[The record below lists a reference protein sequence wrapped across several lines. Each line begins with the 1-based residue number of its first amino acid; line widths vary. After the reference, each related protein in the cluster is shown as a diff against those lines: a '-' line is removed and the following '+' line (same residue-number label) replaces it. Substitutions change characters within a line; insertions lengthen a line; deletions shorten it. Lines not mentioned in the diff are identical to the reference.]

1 MVSEQVVEKVL
12 DESGLEE
19 EELEEKIEEKMEE
32 FSGLVSE
39 EGALHLVAKE
49 EGVEL
54 AQAGDSD
61 LKIDNIVPEMRNVNL
76 KARITNI
83 LEPNTFDRDDGSE
96 GKVQN
101 IVLADETG
109 SIRVTLW
116 DEQTEIAEKVEEDD
130 AIEIQNAYTV
140 EDDRGNAELRLG
152 DESQVKMADD
162 DEVPEIDS
170 SGGGSG
176 ETKEVSIR
184 EVKSENATYRING
197 LLVNIYTSNPFYN
210 RCPEC
215 GTSVREDDDGN
226 ILCEDHGEIEE
237 PDKALAVSAVIDD
250 GTGNIRV
257 VFFRDLAREML
268 GVDEEVEEEG
278 DVEAVEDAAED
289 AIGKELEIEGR
300 TRYNDYFGRLEMI
313 ANEMDEVDPEQELEN
328 LMETMEA

>member
-1 MVSEQVVEKVL
+1 MVSEQVVKKVL
-12 DESGLEE
+12 DETDLDED
-19 EELEEKIEEKMEE
+19 ELEEKVEEKMDE

-54 AQAGDSD
+54 AEAGDND
-61 LKIDNIVPEMRNVNL
+61 LEIDNIVPEMRNVNL

-83 LEPNTFDRDDGSE
+83 LDANTFDRDDGSE

-101 IVLADETG
+101 IVLADGSG

-116 DEQTEIAEKVEEDD
+116 DEQTQIAEKVEEGD
-130 AIEIQNAYTV
+130 AIEVQNAYTV

-170 SGGGSG
+170 SSSSGG
-176 ETKEVSIR
+176 ETQDASIR
-184 EVKSENATYRING
+184 EVRSENASYRVRG

-215 GTSVREDDDGN
+215 GTSIREDDDGN
-226 ILCEDHGEIEE
+226 MICEDHGEIEE
-237 PDKALAVSAVIDD
+237 PDKALAVSGVIDD

-278 DVEAVEDAAED
+278 DIEAVEDAAAD
-289 AIGKELEIEGR
+289 AVGKELVIEGR

-313 ANEMDEVDPEQELEN
+313 ANDMGEVDAEQEIEN

>member
-12 DESGLEE
+12 DETGLEK

-49 EGVEL
+49 EGAEI
-54 AQAGDSD
+54 AESGGGD
-61 LKIDNIVPEMRNVNL
+61 LEIDNIVPEMRNVNL
-76 KARITNI
+76 KARITSI
-83 LEPNTFDRDDGSE
+83 LDANTFDRDDGSE
-96 GKVQN
+96 GRVQN
-101 IVLADETG
+101 IVLADESG

-116 DEQTEIAEKVEEDD
+116 DEQTEIAEKVEEGD
-130 AIEIQNAYTV
+130 AIEVHNAYTV

-162 DEVPEIDS
+162 DEVPEIDTT
-170 SGGGSG
+170 GGSTG
-176 ETKEVSIR
+176 ETEEASIR
-184 EVKSENATYRING
+184 EVKSENTSYRVKG

-215 GTSVREDDDGN
+215 GTSIREDDDGEMV
-226 ILCEDHGEIEE
+226 CEDHGEIDE

-250 GTGNIRV
+250 GTGNIRA

-278 DVEAVEDAAED
+278 DVEAVEEAASDAV
-289 AIGKELEIEGR
+289 GKELVIEGR

-313 ANEMDEVDPEQELEN
+313 ANEMDEVDVEQEIEN